1 MALTAIQVKNAKA
14 IDKPL
19 KLSDG
24 GGLFL
29 FVQPNG
35 SKYWRLAYRFQGK
48 QKTLALGVYD
58 AVGLSD
64 ARERRDAAKKLL
76 ANDTDPGLLKQV
88 HKRSKKVAAENSFEA
103 VAREWFT
110 KFSSQWVA
118 SHSERIIRRLE
129 RDVFPWIGQRPIA
142 ELTAQEL
149 LMSIRRIE
157 NRGALETAHRALQN
171 CGQILRYGIATGRA
185 ERDLA
190 ADLKGALPPTKEKHH
205 SSIID
210 PVAIGGLLR
219 AINDYQGSF
228 ITKCALQLAPY
239 TFVRPGELRH
249 AEWSEIDLEAQE
261 WRIPAS
267 KMKMR
272 SGHIVPLSKQA
283 MSVLLELQNL
293 TGEGRYLFPGLRT
306 SERPMSE
313 NTVNGALRRLG
324 YTNDEITGHGF
335 RAMARTILD
344 ETLGFSPDW
353 IEHQLAHAVR
363 DPNGRAYNRT
373 SHLPQRREM
382 MQAWANYLDGL
393 ATGAKVISIKLA

>member
-48 QKTLALGVYD
+48 QKTLALGVYPTI
-58 AVGLSD
+58 GLSD
-64 ARERRDAAKKLL
+64 ARERREAAKKLL

-142 ELTAQEL
+142 ELTAPEL
-149 LMSIRRIE
+149 LISIRRIE

-190 ADLKGALPPTKEKHH
+190 ADLKGALPPAKEKHH

-249 AEWSEIDLEAQE
+249 AEWSEINLEAQE

-324 YTNDEITGHGF
+324 YTSDEMTGHGF

-344 ETLGFSPDW
+344 ETLNFSPDW

-382 MQAWANYLDGL
+382 MQAWADYLDGL
-393 ATGAKVISIKLA
+393 AAGEKVISIKQA